1 MGLFSRRKRTG
12 TPEGTPSLPSHI
24 AFIMDGNGRWAT
36 RRGLGRELGHRA
48 GARTFREIARH
59 CFRSGIKTVTVYA
72 FSTENW
78 KRPKN
83 EVDEIMR
90 LLSSYIDEAFSD
102 FTEEDAEVRF
112 IGRREGLSPEL
123 QSKMD
128 KLERASE
135 GRHFHL
141 RIALNYGGRD
151 EIVRA
156 ANRLIASGTH
166 ELTEELLS
174 GAMDDAK
181 APDPDLVVRTGGDLR
196 TSNFLLWQSAYAEYV
211 FTKTLWPDLSAKE
224 IDEILAD
231 FGHRHRRYGG
241 L

>member
-1 MGLFSRRKRTG
+1 
-12 TPEGTPSLPSHI
+12 
-24 AFIMDGNGRWAT
+24 MDGNGRWAT
-36 RRGLGRELGHRA
+36 RRGLGREFGHRA
-48 GARTFREIARH
+48 GAKTFREIAKT
-59 CFRSGIKTVTVYA
+59 CFHRGIETVTVYA

-78 KRPKN
+78 KRPKH

-102 FTEEDAEVRF
+102 FNEEDAEVRF

-128 KLERASE
+128 KLERASA
-135 GRHFHL
+135 GRHFRL

-156 ANRLIASGTH
+156 ANRLIASGTR
-166 ELTEELLS
+166 EITEELLS

-181 APDPDLVVRTGGDLR
+181 APDPDLVVRTGGDYR

-211 FTKTLWPDLSAKE
+211 FTKTLWPDLSVKE
-224 IDEILAD
+224 IDEILSD
-231 FGHRHRRYGG
+231 FGRRHRRYGG

>member
-1 MGLFSRRKRTG
+1 MGFFTRRKAKRAA
-12 TPEGTPSLPSHI
+12 EGALTLPKHV

-36 RRGLGRELGHRA
+36 RRGLGREYGHRA
-48 GARTFREIARH
+48 GAKTFREIARS
-59 CFRSGIKTVTVYA
+59 CFQRGIETVTVYA

-102 FTEEDAEVRF
+102 FRNEDAEVRF
-112 IGRREGLSPEL
+112 IGRREGLSAEL

-128 KLERASE
+128 KLERASQ
-135 GRHFHL
+135 GRRFCL

-156 ANRLIASGTH
+156 VNRLIARGEQ
-166 ELTEELLS
+166 ELTERMLS
-174 GAMDDAK
+174 EAMDDAK
-181 APDPDLVVRTGGDLR
+181 APDPDLVVRTGGDTR
-196 TSNFLLWQSAYAEYV
+196 TSNFLLWQSAYAEYA
-211 FTKTLWPDLSAKE
+211 FTKTLWPDLTE
-224 IDEILAD
+224 RELDEILSD
-231 FGHRHRRYGG
+231 FAKRHRRYGG

>member
-1 MGLFSRRKRTG
+1 
-12 TPEGTPSLPSHI
+12 
-24 AFIMDGNGRWAT
+24 MDGNGRWAT
-36 RRGLGRELGHRA
+36 RRGLGREMGHRA
-48 GARTFREIARH
+48 GAKTFREIART
-59 CFRSGIKTVTVYA
+59 CFQRGIGTVTVYA

-102 FTEEDAEVRF
+102 FSEEDAEVRF

-128 KLERASE
+128 KLERASS
-135 GRHFHL
+135 GRRYRL

-156 ANRLIASGTH
+156 VNRLIASGVR
-166 ELTEELLS
+166 EIDESVLS
-174 GAMDDAK
+174 GAMDDSK
-181 APDPDLVVRTGGDLR
+181 APDPDLVVRTGGDYR
-196 TSNFLLWQSAYAEYV
+196 TSNFLLWQSAYAEYY
-211 FTKTLWPDLSAKE
+211 FTDVLWPDYSSKDV
-224 IDEILAD
+224 DEAVRA
-231 FGHRHRRYGG
+231 FYSRKRRYGG
-241 L
+241 V

>member
-1 MGLFSRRKRTG
+1 MGLFSRREKPKAGKGEPT
-12 TPEGTPSLPSHI
+12 LPRHI

-36 RRGLGRELGHRA
+36 RRGLGREYGHRA
-48 GARTFREIARH
+48 GAKAFRNIARV
-59 CFRSGIKTVTVYA
+59 CFHRGIETVTVYA

-102 FTEEDAEVRF
+102 FSEEDAEVRF

-135 GRHFHL
+135 GRRYRL

-156 ANRLIASGTH
+156 VNRLIECG
-166 ELTEELLS
+166 EREVTEQMISRAL
-174 GAMDDAK
+174 DDSK
-181 APDPDLVVRTGGDLR
+181 APDPDLVVRTGGDTR

-211 FTKTLWPDLSAKE
+211 FTKTLWPDLTPGE
-224 IDEILAD
+224 IDEILSD
-231 FGHRHRRYGG
+231 FSKRHRRYGG

>member
-1 MGLFSRRKRTG
+1 MGLFSRRTKSKANGG
-12 TPEGTPSLPSHI
+12 TPTLPSHI

-36 RRGLGRELGHRA
+36 RRGLGREFGHRA
-48 GARTFREIARH
+48 GAKTFREIAKT
-59 CFRSGIKTVTVYA
+59 CFRRGIRTVTVYA

-135 GRHFHL
+135 GRYYRL

-156 ANRLIASGTH
+156 ANRLIESGTR
-166 ELTEELLS
+166 EITEELLS

-181 APDPDLVVRTGGDLR
+181 APDPDLVVRTGGDCR

-224 IDEILAD
+224 IDEILSD
-231 FGHRHRRYGG
+231 FGRRHRRYGG